1 MTSAMAEKSY
11 QAVVCVYCSEPIP
24 LSVRLREMFVES
36 DTTIE
41 LQSQAQA
48 FVMRC
53 QSCSK
58 ESRYLKSEIETFD
71 GEPPQSGDRKLP
83 GSRRYPRSL
92 RKASGQ

>member
-11 QAVVCVYCSEPIP
+11 QAVVCVHCSEPIP
-24 LSVRLREMFVES
+24 LSVKLQALFVES
-36 DTTIE
+36 DATTDQQIH
-41 LQSQAQA
+41 AQA

-53 QSCSK
+53 ESCSK
-58 ESRYLKSEIETFD
+58 ESHYLKSEIETFD